1 MAYFSNYCEFS
12 FSHYI
17 VTTYVLNQLHGH
29 WLLTDA
35 LHFAIS
41 LSLKLKEDNE
51 LMPFESL
58 MEDEFGVYD
67 ELILL
72 TFNIKNEAWGVL
84 NYLLSFIRK
93 Y

>member
-1 MAYFSNYCEFS
+1 
-12 FSHYI
+12 
-17 VTTYVLNQLHGH
+17 
-29 WLLTDA
+29 
-35 LHFAIS
+35 

-51 LMPFESL
+51 LMPPFESL
-58 MEDEFGVYD
+58 MEDEFGVDD

-72 TFNIKNEAWGVL
+72 ASNIKREAWGVL